1 MAFIANIQEFIF
13 NNLGI
18 DLSKRRI
25 FYLGIHEDFQGLD
38 KITDIVEPCILKIID
53 IVLAIHILHLDDEMF
68 IRFVYLKDFRNT
80 YMLISSSTCLLLF
93 FSLQVEAIDVFRVMC
108 TLIDIQII
116 AVIDNI
122 YLAATMTFYL
132 YFHKNSLLL
141 FEHKKD

>member
-1 MAFIANIQEFIF
+1 
-13 NNLGI
+13 
-18 DLSKRRI
+18 
-25 FYLGIHEDFQGLD
+25 
-38 KITDIVEPCILKIID
+38 
-53 IVLAIHILHLDDEMF
+53 
-68 IRFVYLKDFRNT
+68 
-80 YMLISSSTCLLLF
+80 MLISSSTCLLLF

-122 YLAATMTFYL
+122 YLTSTMTFYL